1 MFMQQQ
7 HNSADFSLGMK
18 TKMQVIFNDFFFL
31 NKIFDFF
38 STFLKSELASKLS
51 IHLTLFKQKISVR
64 ICFN

>member
-18 TKMQVIFNDFFFL
+18 TKMQVIFNDFFFFL

-38 STFLKSELASKLS
+38 L
-51 IHLTLFKQKISVR
+51 LF
-64 ICFN
+64 

>member
-18 TKMQVIFNDFFFL
+18 TKMQVIFNDFFFFL

-38 STFLKSELASKLS
+38 FY
-51 IHLTLFKQKISVR
+51 F
-64 ICFN
+64 F

>member
-18 TKMQVIFNDFFFL
+18 TKMQVIFNDFFFFL

-51 IHLTLFKQKISVR
+51 IHFI
-64 ICFN
+64 